1 RRTAGFDQRAPGS
14 QPPCRIGDGGRLT
27 RSSGANRGTPSVGRG
42 RALRDDITVNSMPLR
57 STPRTQVQTKVW
69 VGSQHADRV
78 TGREPSQGT
87 VDEKMTAPIETE
99 PVKVDSRRR

>member
-1 RRTAGFDQRAPGS
+1 
-14 QPPCRIGDGGRLT
+14 
-27 RSSGANRGTPSVGRG
+27 
-42 RALRDDITVNSMPLR
+42 MPLR